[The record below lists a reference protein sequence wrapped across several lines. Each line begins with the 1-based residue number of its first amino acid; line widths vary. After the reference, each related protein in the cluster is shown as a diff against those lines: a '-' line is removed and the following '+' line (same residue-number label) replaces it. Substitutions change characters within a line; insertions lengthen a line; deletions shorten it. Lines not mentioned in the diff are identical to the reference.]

1 VRLVLFEQSSRPALH
16 GQGTI
21 DFARMFTRLEGGG
34 YRGHYMMAFGSL
46 DDMLARPANTW

>member
-1 VRLVLFEQSSRPALH
+1 MRLVLFEQSGRPALH

-21 DFARMFTRLEGGG
+21 DFARMFTRLEDGGNCS
-34 YRGHYMMAFGSL
+34 HYMMAFGSL